1 MTTGPAGPSGD
12 GRAPTP
18 EALLH
23 LARQAAAAGA
33 EVLARRDPAAL
44 GATSKSSDSDW
55 VTAFDVAAERAV
67 RRVVLD
73 SRPHDAIT
81 GEELGTTV
89 PAGSGAAGIR
99 WSIDPLDG
107 TTNFIR
113 NIVYYG
119 TSVAAADA
127 DGTWLAGVVHAPA
140 LRRIYWASRGGGAW
154 LSDQGRVR
162 RLAGPGTDRGR
173 ILGTGFSYDAATRAG
188 QVDDLGAFLHGFGDL
203 RTLGSAA
210 LDLCMVADGSLDA
223 FVERGLHEHDIAA
236 GALIA
241 EEAGVV
247 VLRPP
252 LRSVLDGGPTEAER
266 LAAVTAA
273 GTPGFLAAV
282 RGSAAPT
289 SAPTTEGAS

>member
-1 MTTGPAGPSGD
+1 MSSPS
-12 GRAPTP
+12 
-18 EALLH
+18 ALLH
-23 LARQAAAAGA
+23 VARHAAAAGA
-33 EVLARRDPAAL
+33 EVLSRRDPTAL
-44 GATSKSSDSDW
+44 EATSKSSDSDW
-55 VTAFDVAAERAV
+55 VTAYDVAAERAV
-67 RRVVLD
+67 RSVIGD
-73 SRPHDAIT
+73 SRPHDIIT

-89 PAGSGAAGIR
+89 PAGQRDGVRIR

-119 TSVAAADA
+119 TSVAAADQ

-162 RLAGPGTDRGR
+162 RLTGPGSDRGR
-173 ILGTGFSYDAATRAG
+173 ILATGFSYDAATRAG
-188 QVDDLGAFLHGFGDL
+188 QVDDLDGLLHGFGDL

-266 LAAVTAA
+266 LAAVTVA
-273 GTPGFLAAV
+273 GGPDLIRSVTD
-282 RGSAAPT
+282 PT
-289 SAPTTEGAS
+289 SLGRHP